1 MGYNTELTEWPS
13 TSVPQPA
20 KLLVDKLFAVLD
32 SKAPEAGDTLA
43 DEVFT
48 KDGCLD
54 SHHRFEGADAIRRSR
69 INAWMT
75 LTSRRHEVLKVYT
88 DSYEG
93 DDLLLIGQLTAGFAS
108 GELKRGEFI
117 ARIRLSQSL
126 SAMPRIKSYKVWMD
140 ASAMKTVDET
150 NYASF
155 SGTAPESG
163 VMLRML
169 PTLTEMNKDL
179 NLENTTAP

>member
-54 SHHRFEGADAIRRSR
+54 SHHRFEGADGMQPDLCSNLMCPTQRLTLDIAIRRSR

-126 SAMPRIKSYKVWMD
+126 SAMPRIKSYKVWMVGCMMHVN
-140 ASAMKTVDET
+140 AGFLS
-150 NYASF
+150 
-155 SGTAPESG
+155 
-163 VMLRML
+163 
-169 PTLTEMNKDL
+169 
-179 NLENTTAP
+179 